1 MTRNLASC
9 AALLLLSV
17 SLGVAQTPQVAAPA
31 APAAAAKQPEPSQLK
46 ADDHTLQDGT
56 PVKLQ
61 LSRALSSADAKAGQE
76 ISFEVVDDIDIDG
89 ITVLHRG
96 ASAIGVV
103 TEAETKK
110 RMGRAGKLNFNI
122 AYVPLA
128 DNEKAA
134 LRAVN
139 NSKGDSHV
147 AGMTSLMVSM
157 PMVAAPFLLL
167 MKGGD
172 SSIPKGTEITAFI
185 DGDMHLDLV
194 KFGAAPQPAAQAAAL
209 PASLVIDSTPAGADI
224 EMDGALVGKTPST
237 VTVAPGSHQISVKKR
252 GFTDWTKTV
261 TVTTGTVHVNAELAV
276 ENH

>member
-1 MTRNLASC
+1 
-9 AALLLLSV
+9 
-17 SLGVAQTPQVAAPA
+17 
-31 APAAAAKQPEPSQLK
+31 
-46 ADDHTLQDGT
+46 
-56 PVKLQ
+56 
-61 LSRALSSADAKAGQE
+61 
-76 ISFEVVDDIDIDG
+76 
-89 ITVLHRG
+89 
-96 ASAIGVV
+96 
-103 TEAETKK
+103 
-110 RMGRAGKLNFNI
+110 
-122 AYVPLA
+122 
-128 DNEKAA
+128 
-134 LRAVN
+134 
-139 NSKGDSHV
+139 
-147 AGMTSLMVSM
+147 
-157 PMVAAPFLLL
+157 